1 MDLTSVLQIPISL
14 KSKAP
19 TQLSITHAK
28 YDFLDLLSVTESLAS
43 RGRKLHDTPLQR
55 QQPTYAPD
63 VIMQVEVVASHHKL
77 VASYIEDGQLVLM
90 QGENKSMRLLL
101 TNAGSRPISEVWMVA
116 GAEDEIW
123 VGATDNDV
131 MQDCAYLNWQVS
143 FKKIGDDISR
153 VAVELSEVI
162 LSPNSLEPQKPFR
175 LSLSGSNQSSVLEP
189 GSSVE
194 VSFILH
200 AETIGNHDLCL
211 LFVFGEV

>member
-63 VIMQVEVVASHHKL
+63 VIMRVEVVASHHKL
-77 VASYIEDGQLVLM
+77 VASYMEDGQLVLM

-123 VGATDNDV
+123 VGAADNDV
-131 MQDCAYLNWQVS
+131 MQNCAYLNREVLFS
-143 FKKIGDDISR
+143 FW
-153 VAVELSEVI
+153 
-162 LSPNSLEPQKPFR
+162 
-175 LSLSGSNQSSVLEP
+175 
-189 GSSVE
+189 
-194 VSFILH
+194 
-200 AETIGNHDLCL
+200 
-211 LFVFGEV
+211 

>member
-143 FKKIGDDISR
+143 FKKIGDG

-189 GSSVE
+189 GNSVE

-200 AETIGNHDLCL
+200 AETIGNGNHDLCL

>member
-143 FKKIGDDISR
+143 FKKIGDVISR
-153 VAVELSEVI
+153 VTVELSEVI
-162 LSPNSLEPQKPFR
+162 RSPNSLEPQKPFR

-189 GSSVE
+189 GNSVE

>member
-1 MDLTSVLQIPISL
+1 MNLTSVLQIPVSL
-14 KSKAP
+14 KSKVP

-28 YDFLDLLSVTESLAS
+28 YDFLGLLSVTESLAS

-63 VIMQVEVVASHHKL
+63 VIMRVEVVASYHKL
-77 VASYIEDGQLVLM
+77 VASYIEDGQLVLI

-123 VGATDNDV
+123 VGATDNDI
-131 MQDCAYLNWQVS
+131 MQNRAYLNWEV
-143 FKKIGDDISR
+143 FFFFGDFVSR
-153 VAVELSEVI
+153 VVTEVI
-162 LSPNSLEPQKPFR
+162 RSPNSLEPQKPFR
-175 LSLSGSNQSSVLEP
+175 LSLSGSNQSSMLAP
-189 GSSVE
+189 GNSVE

-200 AETIGNHDLCL
+200 AETVGNHDLCL
-211 LFVFGEV
+211 LFVFREV